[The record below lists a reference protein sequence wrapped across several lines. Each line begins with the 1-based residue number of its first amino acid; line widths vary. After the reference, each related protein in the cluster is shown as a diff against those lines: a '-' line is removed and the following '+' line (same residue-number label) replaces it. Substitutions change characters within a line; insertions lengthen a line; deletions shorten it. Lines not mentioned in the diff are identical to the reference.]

1 MTLLKR
7 KKKDLN
13 GRGKGATEGRER
25 SKTLGSKEAG
35 DGGGV
40 ELSGKLAGGSWML
53 AENKQLDNWEPFNFF
68 LYFFFFLTEKQ

>member
-7 KKKDLN
+7 KKKKKDLT

-25 SKTLGSKEAG
+25 SKTLWSKEAG

-40 ELSGKLAGGSWML
+40 ELSGKLARGS
-53 AENKQLDNWEPFNFF
+53 
-68 LYFFFFLTEKQ
+68 

>member
-1 MTLLKR
+1 MPFAMTLLKR

-40 ELSGKLAGGSWML
+40 ELSGKLAGGS
-53 AENKQLDNWEPFNFF
+53 
-68 LYFFFFLTEKQ
+68 